1 MAVKIDGSKAPVC
14 WLTDNSTG
22 KLASG
27 EGLLYVVGKTNPLQG
42 NKLGEAKHGY
52 TGLTPGE
59 AFEKRYAN
67 EKANLREDHVAI
79 RLYVVPMK
87 TDFDDTVRERIH
99 ELKDVCQ
106 FDALTPR
113 HQLAGYNSEDLI
125 GYEDEQHNVI
135 LEKIIKELVGIDD
148 YFNTND
154 PIVYRHEQENDVDV
168 LCKIV
173 SDGAP
178 ALYWGHTGRG
188 KTIIGVA
195 AAAKLC
201 PTGGFVLVTT
211 PIADTVKNF
220 KKTIN
225 NNSFGD
231 RKLKITFVDAAKLK
245 TTSIEQLRERADAGE
260 LIIFCITVQDMR
272 YDDGIDDEGLREK
285 YDALSKIHIDL
296 HIPDER
302 HRHYDASKTRMRFAN
317 ITPRYTI
324 DLTATP
330 YRLDKYAVNAVI
342 NRGLLWGILHRD
354 KTKLPEIF
362 IEGFNTPFSNLN
374 PQFAELFN
382 EIDGW
387 DPRKMVLRKN
397 GNFVYEKQLLDIP
410 NACYINSISKSKNRL
425 SIANDPEL
433 CSAAKQCGMWVL
445 PAGDEGDSV
454 TEYLPVLA
462 NLYNSHYSKKGIYFI
477 DSYKFKDTCPY
488 GNLVC
493 EHTSDEHMAEW
504 INQYGRVI
512 ILTHRMFVEGSD
524 FLQLGHIVL
533 LDKLNDVILWEQL
546 LGRLMRVFPE
556 KPSVKLYVAAPNVNL
571 KSTYGQWARVSAKHS
586 NGQYTEQQALDS
598 IPLTEYN
605 ETGSHSVSADEIV
618 KATTDHY
625 IAQLT
630 RGVSSQVIRDELDQ
644 LDPSELAH
652 IMRGCKVGNYKMPR
666 KFVGS
671 LTDPNG
677 AKIAIT
683 VNNTAP
689 VPRTKTEHNVNENA
703 TALIRAVT
711 GHARGVAVVEHNY
724 DIKSLLKSRMMQDSF
739 NKSDLEAVQLIM
751 DMFPS
756 RSLES
761 RINEVLHQAHDAYDN
776 INPADSDAMIKMVSA
791 LFTNNSHNKKK
802 AMVYVPE
809 QFAREVCNK
818 LKKYGL
824 KAPRRILVLN
834 ALNGVI
840 PFILRIMYPTADIYC
855 HEPFPSFK
863 KFLDDSGFKTLTEKE
878 LKNMK
883 KFDVVVG
890 NPPYQAQQKATGKR
904 GGGDAVWD
912 KFVIKAFDL
921 LIPHGIL
928 ALITPSAW
936 RKPQSDHANSLEVSK
951 LLQTKQIHY
960 LNINDTKEG
969 MRVFGAGTRFDM
981 YVAENCTPYTTTT
994 IIDQNN
1000 VTTTIDLTTLPFIP
1014 NFDIDI
1020 TRKVLVTPGEEPC
1033 PIIFSTSDYET
1044 RRDYVEEIKD
1054 AIFKYTLVHST
1065 PKEGTRY
1072 MYSSRNDKGHFGI
1085 SKVIF
1090 GESGIDDVIID
1101 MKGQYGMTQHAM
1113 AIKVTS
1119 LTEAQNI
1126 KKALMNPKFKT
1137 FLAANSWS
1145 NFGID
1150 WRLFTYLR
1158 KDFWKTF
1165 V

>member
-52 TGLTPGE
+52 TGLTPGA

-125 GYEDEQHNVI
+125 GYKDEQHNVI

-173 SDGAP
+173 SGGAP

-188 KTIIGVA
+188 KTIIAVA

-211 PIADTVKNF
+211 PIADTKKNF
-220 KKTIN
+220 EKTIK

-260 LIIFCITVQDMR
+260 LIILCITVQDMR

-285 YDALSKIHIDL
+285 YEALSKIHIDL

-302 HRHYDASKTRMRFAN
+302 HRQYDASETRKRFAN
-317 ITPRYTI
+317 ITPHKTI

-488 GNLVC
+488 GNLRC

-605 ETGSHSVSADEIV
+605 ETGLHSVSADEIV

-630 RGVSSQVIRDELDQ
+630 RGVSSQVIRNELDQ

-683 VNNTAP
+683 VNNPAA

-711 GHARGVAVVEHNY
+711 SHARGVAVVEHNY

-751 DMFPS
+751 DKFPS
-756 RSLES
+756 RSLQS
-761 RINEVLHQAHDAYDN
+761 RINEVLHQAREAYDN

-791 LFTNNSHNKKK
+791 LFANNSHNKKK
-802 AMVYVPE
+802 AMVYIPE

-840 PFILRIMYPTADIYC
+840 PFILRNMYPTADIYC
-855 HEPFPSFK
+855 YEQFDSFK
-863 KFLDDSGFKTLTEKE
+863 KFLKDSGFKILTEKE
-878 LKNMK
+878 FNTMK
-883 KFDVVVG
+883 HMFDVIVG
-890 NPPYQAQQKATGKR
+890 NPPYQTHTDNKSRAVWPAFVQKAFELATPDGY
-904 GGGDAVWD
+904 V
-912 KFVIKAFDL
+912 
-921 LIPHGIL
+921 
-928 ALITPSAW
+928 ALIHPSGW
-936 RKPQSDHANSLEVSK
+936 RNVRGKYSPIKDLYI
-951 LLQTKQIHY
+951 TKTLNYLSIH
-960 LNINDTKEG
+960 NVQDG
-969 MRVFGAGTRFDM
+969 MKTFGASTRYD
-981 YVAENCTPYTTTT
+981 VCIA
-994 IIDQNN
+994 QNTDSTSKHRTAVRFEDG
-1000 VTTTIDLTTLPFIP
+1000 VTQQVNLKKLPFIP
-1014 NFDIDI
+1014 NCDLD
-1020 TRKVLVTPGEEPC
+1020 TVMKVVAKPGEVPVEG
-1033 PIIFSTSDYET
+1033 ISNSAYHTQRIEWVSET
-1044 RRDYVEEIKD
+1044 KTAE
-1054 AIFKYTLVHST
+1054 FKYPIVWQVSKLIGPVL
-1065 PKEGTRY
+1065 
-1072 MYSSRNDKGHFGI
+1072 MWSSRNDRGHFGI
-1085 SKVIF
+1085 PKLIWGSSAATGFYVDAEGK
-1090 GESGIDDVIID
+1090 
-1101 MKGQYGMTQHAM
+1101 YGLTQFAY
-1113 AIKVTS
+1113 AIVDTPEN
-1119 LTEAQNI
+1119 LPLI
-1126 KKALMNPKFKT
+1126 KKAIESNEFKEIMKACSLGQEGINYKIIAT
-1137 FLAANSWS
+1137 F
-1145 NFGID
+1145 
-1150 WRLFTYLR
+1150 R
-1158 KDFWKTF
+1158 KDFWKIF